1 MYRRWLLIAFFA
13 CLGAPLQAQQ
23 VSLDSVSVAD
33 TSLRHVIRLRDGS
46 TLIGRITAV
55 NADSVRVRLDQG
67 ELGLA
72 RSGIAQVRQVPKT
85 SLRNGEYW
93 FENPHPTRLLF
104 SSTAFPLEK
113 GTGYYSNTWLFIH
126 TFAAGIT
133 DRFTLGGGATTIPG
147 IPLHENPVYLL
158 PKYTVINGH
167 RTQVALG
174 ALVGFL
180 PFNTDPGDEVGTAG
194 LLYAVGTTGTRESN
208 ISLGLGWGFAGDETS
223 SNPAVMLGGQGR
235 ISRRISLISENW
247 FFADGGETES
257 LVSYGLRFLGENL
270 SVDLAWVTALGAGG
284 IDGDGIG
291 IPWLGFAFR
300 F

>member
-1 MYRRWLLIAFFA
+1 MYRRWLLIVFFA
-13 CLGAPLQAQQ
+13 CLGAPLEAQQ
-23 VSLDSVSVAD
+23 VSLDAVSVAD

-46 TLIGRITAV
+46 TLIGRITGV
-55 NADSVRVRLDQG
+55 TADSVRVRLEQG
-67 ELGLA
+67 EVGLA
-72 RSGIAQVRQVPKT
+72 RSGIAQVRQVPRT

-93 FENPHPTRLLF
+93 FENPHSTRLLF

-147 IPLHENPVYLL
+147 IAIHENPIYLL
-158 PKYTVINGH
+158 PKYTIINKD
-167 RTQVALG
+167 RAQVALG
-174 ALVGFL
+174 ALIGVL
-180 PFNTDPGDEVGTAG
+180 PFNTDVGDDFSSAG

-208 ISLGLGWGFAGDETS
+208 VSLGLGWGYANEETTS
-223 SNPAVMLGGQGR
+223 RPAVMLGGQGR
-235 ISRRISLISENW
+235 VARRLSLISENW
-247 FFADGGETES
+247 FFSDGDDTEGII
-257 LVSYGLRFLGENL
+257 SYGFRFLGENL

-284 IDGDGIG
+284 IG